1 MKKYISDLEP
11 GDLVTVKD
19 WWVSISVSKS
29 RICLVTKQDS
39 KNRLI
44 SVLQLNNLNRIS
56 NLDYIEAEVLWKMI
70 PLEEAFE
77 DLLDP
82 KP

>member
-1 MKKYISDLEP
+1 M
-11 GDLVTVKD
+11 
-19 WWVSISVSKS
+19 
-29 RICLVTKQDS
+29 VTKQDY

-44 SVLQLNNLNRIS
+44 SFLQLNNLTHS
-56 NLDYIEAEVLWKMI
+56 CNLDYIEAEVLWKMT
-70 PLEEAFE
+70 PLEESFE